1 MFYVYLM
8 HTTKGFIKIGQ
19 TAQTVEKRRRDIM
32 RDAKKHPTA
41 YNDGDYRILAS
52 IACDG
57 DDIVARNIESSTQE
71 RMRTIHADT
80 LIAWEGSHDYQKIL
94 QDVDDI
100 TLIDWFTEAVKVAK
114 FLRMFLL
121 QG

>member
-1 MFYVYLM
+1 MFYIYLM
-8 HTTKGFIKIGQ
+8 RTTEGFIKIGQ

-41 YNDGDYRILAS
+41 YNGGDYRILAG
-52 IACDG
+52 IACEG
-57 DDIVARNIESSTQE
+57 DDIAARFMESATQD
-71 RMRTIHADT
+71 RMRTIHANT

-94 QDVDDI
+94 QDINDI
-100 TLIDWFTEAVKVAK
+100 TLINWFTESVKVVE
-114 FLRMFLL
+114 FLKAIIL

>member
-8 HTTKGFIKIGQ
+8 RTSEGFIKIGQ

-41 YNDGDYRILAS
+41 YNGGDYRILAG

-57 DDIVARNIESSTQE
+57 DDIVARFIESATQD
-71 RMRTIHADT
+71 RMRNVYADT
-80 LIAWEGSHDYQKIL
+80 LMAWEGSHDYQKIL
-94 QDVDDI
+94 QDVDDL
-100 TLIDWFTEAVKVAK
+100 TLIEWFTEAVKVAE
-114 FLRMFLL
+114 FLRAIIL

>member
-1 MFYVYLM
+1 MFFVYLM
-8 HTTKGFIKIGQ
+8 RTSKGFIKIGQ

-41 YNDGDYRILAS
+41 YNGGDYRILAG
-52 IACDG
+52 IACEG
-57 DDIVARNIESSTQE
+57 DDIAARFIESATQD
-71 RMRTIHADT
+71 RMRSIHADT

-94 QDVDDI
+94 QAVDDI
-100 TLIDWFTEAVKVAK
+100 TLIEWFAEAVKTAE
-114 FLRMFLL
+114 FLKTIL